1 MSNKLVTLEAW
12 AQAHYGEHAPH
23 IKTLRRWCCEG
34 KIFPIPQKHGRS
46 YFVEET
52 ARYVGD
58 YNDPSF
64 MGRVRDAAQA
74 Q

>member
-1 MSNKLVTLEAW
+1 MKTTLAKW
-12 AQAHYGEHAPH
+12 AAANYGADAPSEQ
-23 IKTLRRWCCEG
+23 TLRRWVRGG
-34 KIFPIPQKHGRS
+34 KIFPIPQKHGRT

-58 YNDPSF
+58 YNDPAF

>member
-1 MSNKLVTLEAW
+1 MKTTLDKW
-12 AQAHYGEHAPH
+12 AKAQYGENAPH
-23 IKTLRRWCCEG
+23 IKTLRRWVSEA
-34 KIFPIPQKHGRS
+34 KIYPLPEKHGRS

-58 YNDPSF
+58 FNNPSF
-64 MGRVRDAAQA
+64 KERIRDAAQA

>member
-1 MSNKLVTLEAW
+1 MRVTLEKW
-12 AQAHYGEHAPH
+12 AAAQYGESSPSVQ
-23 IKTLRRWCCEG
+23 TLRRWCRDG

-64 MGRVRDAAQA
+64 MGRVRDATQA

>member
-1 MSNKLVTLEAW
+1 MKTTLPKW
-12 AQAHYGEHAPH
+12 AAAQFGESAPN
-23 IKTLRRWCCEG
+23 IDTLRRWCRNA
-34 KIFPIPQKHGRS
+34 KIFPIPQKYGRT

-58 YNDPSF
+58 YNNAEF

>member
-1 MSNKLVTLEAW
+1 MITLENW
-12 AQAHYGEHAPH
+12 ARKQYGDDAPTVG
-23 IKTLRRWCCEG
+23 TLRRWCRDG
-34 KIFPIPQKHGRS
+34 KIFPIPEKHGRS
-46 YFVEET
+46 YFLQET

-64 MGRVRDAAQA
+64 LGRVRDAAQA